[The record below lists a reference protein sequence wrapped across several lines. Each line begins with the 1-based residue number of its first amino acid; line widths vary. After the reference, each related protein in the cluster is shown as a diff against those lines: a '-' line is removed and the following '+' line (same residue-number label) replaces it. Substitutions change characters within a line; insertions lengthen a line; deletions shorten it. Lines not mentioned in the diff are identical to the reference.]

1 MKTIEKINKIL
12 SKNNISLKLND
23 SNIKK
28 NIKEL
33 GIDSIV
39 VMSIIV
45 EIEEELKITLD
56 DNKLMNLKTAKDL
69 IDLIDSTKK

>member
-39 VMSIIV
+39 IMSIIV
-45 EIEEELKITLD
+45 EIEEELGIVLD

-69 IDLIDSTKK
+69 IDLIDKTK